1 MGKVQRTIASAM
13 PLFVLAIA
21 AAFVTPLPRLGV
33 SLAASQAE
41 PPQMLFGPKGDPV
54 AVELKTMNG
63 VKSVKGRAGG
73 KMIDVMGASG
83 LKFGCKSGECG
94 TCEAKLDG
102 RVVRTCV
109 AKLPNKPTVK
119 IDVTQ
124 NKVLK
129 SRRSS
134 NF

>member
-1 MGKVQRTIASAM
+1 MGTVD
-13 PLFVLAIA
+13 PLLIMILILTLTTAFTTPQLPIHRALLA
-21 AAFVTPLPRLGV
+21 T
-33 SLAASQAE
+33 SQAE
-41 PPQMLFGPKGDPV
+41 APKMFFGPKGEPV
-54 AVELKTMNG
+54 AVELKTFNG
-63 VKSVKGRAGG
+63 VKSAKGRVGQ

-109 AKLPNKPTVK
+109 AKLPNKPKVK

-129 SRRSS
+129 SSRSS